1 MTAHSPEH
9 FTPIA
14 DQKPAHAGNSG
25 TLPKRAATPSLNEQQ
40 LAEVCDALAQA
51 CYRGHHLS
59 VATLKSAGIPR
70 ELTERLSTEPHPGIS
85 GVLTLSDEDRKGLM
99 HMAQET
105 LRASGV
111 LGFGGLIDFIE
122 FARKFEALSPTAPE
136 SASRPKRAAPDLS
149 GRVGDTIELTNA
161 LTERLIIAL
170 SAAQNT
176 DSKQLC
182 VVVLSSLR
190 FATRENLSKLSN
202 EINDG
207 LSRVLSAG
215 AETPVWSYGRK
226 GR

>member
-14 DQKPAHAGNSG
+14 EREPAHAGGSG
-25 TLPKRAATPSLNEQQ
+25 ALPQRTATPSLNEQQ

-51 CYRGHHLS
+51 CYRGHQLS
-59 VATLKSAGIPR
+59 VATLKLAGIPR
-70 ELTERLSTEPHPGIS
+70 EITERLSTEPRPGIS
-85 GVLTLSDEDRKGLM
+85 GVLTLSNDDRKGLM
-99 HMAQET
+99 QMAHQT
-105 LRASGV
+105 LRASGAV
-111 LGFGGLIDFIE
+111 GFGGLIDFIE
-122 FARKFEALSPTAPE
+122 FARKFEALSPTSPE
-136 SASRPKRAAPDLS
+136 SASRPNRAAPDLS
-149 GRVGDTIELTNA
+149 GRLGETIELTTS

-190 FATRENLSKLSN
+190 FATRQNLNKLSN